1 MARQT
6 IRAQAWLRCPEH
18 YQIHWPHW
26 RRSPANML
34 VFAEVSWLT
43 WIGLRR
49 AQSIPDVRWVESV
62 ARGVLQLVVD
72 VLILRSGVAHR
83 ANRLAYA
90 NQITS
95 LHILGLGMQ

>member
-1 MARQT
+1 
-6 IRAQAWLRCPEH
+6 
-18 YQIHWPHW
+18 
-26 RRSPANML
+26 ML

>member
-1 MARQT
+1 
-6 IRAQAWLRCPEH
+6 
-18 YQIHWPHW
+18 
-26 RRSPANML
+26 
-34 VFAEVSWLT
+34 
-43 WIGLRR
+43 
-49 AQSIPDVRWVESV
+49 
-62 ARGVLQLVVD
+62 LVVD